1 MKKRNIFL
9 ITILSIVALIGAIN
23 FAYVRAKADS
33 GFDSSWDSGGSDWG
47 GSSWDSGGSDWGS
60 SSSSWDSDSS
70 YSGSGGAIGGFA
82 VIFIIIFFIIL
93 WVVISRYA
101 IKAGNGSSG
110 LALRLDHSKE
120 IDYQKMVDMGLLT
133 SPEHDIFLRSRF
145 NDFVEVQNAW
155 MNIDYDA
162 LQKKLTDEL
171 FNQYQMQLQ
180 PLEMKGQKNI
190 MDDFNYIDSMVT
202 DVNNENDQITVTL
215 ELLTSFHDYLVDKDG
230 NVIRGNKFRMNTMHY
245 EMKFVCNLT
254 KQDNSFCP
262 NCGGKLENTS
272 SQYCPYCGSLI
283 ASVSSDWVL
292 AKKEA
297 KRQG

>member
-1 MKKRNIFL
+1 MKKRNIIL
-9 ITILSIVALIGAIN
+9 ITILSIVALIGVIN

-47 GSSWDSGGSDWGS
+47 GSSDWGSSDWGS
-60 SSSSWDSDSS
+60 SSSSWDSSG
-70 YSGSGGAIGGFA
+70 YSGSGGSMGGVGFIF
-82 VIFIIIFFIIL
+82 VIIVFIIL
-93 WVVISRYA
+93 WVVISRSMY
-101 IKAGNGSSG
+101 KAGNGANIASF
-110 LALRLDHSKE
+110 RLDHSKE

-133 SPEHDIFLRSRF
+133 SIEHDIFLRSRF
-145 NDFVEVQNAW
+145 NDFVEIQNAW

-202 DVNNENDQITVTL
+202 DVNKENDQITVTL
-215 ELLTSFHDYLVDKDG
+215 ELLTSFHDYLVDKAG
-230 NVIRGNKFRMNTMHY
+230 NVIRGNQFRTNTMHY

-254 KQDNSFCP
+254 KQDNNFCP

-272 SQYCPYCGSLI
+272 SQHCPYCGSLI